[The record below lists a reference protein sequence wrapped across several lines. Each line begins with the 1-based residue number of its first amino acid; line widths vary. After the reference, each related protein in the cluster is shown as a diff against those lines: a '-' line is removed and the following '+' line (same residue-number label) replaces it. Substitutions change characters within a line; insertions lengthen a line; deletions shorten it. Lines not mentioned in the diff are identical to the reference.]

1 MSSNNNNNKRKKIG
15 NGGDAD
21 ESMSILSAW
30 KSELMYKS
38 FLTALPIGFLATAI
52 IVVNNLSDRETDVVA
67 EKNTMAVRFG
77 EKLTRFE

>member
-1 MSSNNNNNKRKKIG
+1 
-15 NGGDAD
+15 
-21 ESMSILSAW
+21 
-30 KSELMYKS
+30 MYKS